1 MGNKKK
7 KKLKKQL
14 EEGPSCAV
22 LFLLVFFIKM
32 TDQRKAAREYDKR
45 KKLMEKLENKSNKA
59 KNRLLALVQLIGM
72 DFFFEQ
78 PLFFYLSLLKTFF
91 ANQSFVSHFPPP
103 SSLSSFFLSASSF
116 CKISSLF
123 PPVNRKRR

>member
-72 DFFFEQ
+72 DFF
-78 PLFFYLSLLKTFF
+78 LKNRF
-91 ANQSFVSHFPPP
+91 
-103 SSLSSFFLSASSF
+103 SSISAF
-116 CKISSLF
+116 
-123 PPVNRKRR
+123 